1 MKIQMKFNTNN
12 SIGLRIQRTI
22 KLGMTNR
29 ALVLFVL
36 LGAAAPAFA
45 KPPPDSDGSLAP
57 WYQSLAQPY
66 TGYPCC
72 SVADCR
78 TAKYRA
84 VADHFD
90 AFIDRRTFGPDAPD
104 AWVPVPPSN
113 VLHRHDNP
121 TGEAVVCWYNGE
133 IRCFV
138 EGSGI

>member
-1 MKIQMKFNTNN
+1 VRRSDF
-12 SIGLRIQRTI
+12 LWLL
-22 KLGMTNR
+22 LG
-29 ALVLFVL
+29 LVLLALSLACAV
-36 LGAAAPAFA
+36 A
-45 KPPPDSDGSLAP
+45 KPPDGADPDSPLAH
-57 WYQSLAQPY
+57 WYQSLAQPE

-78 TAKYRA
+78 TVQYRTA
-84 VADHFD
+84 GDHFE
-90 AFIDRRTFGPDAPD
+90 AFIDRKSFGTSAPD
-104 AWVPVPPSN
+104 DWLPVPSEH